1 MLAEPKDCSEVN
13 DSPFPLGRKEFTTQL
28 IRNILQASLP
38 DSLSPVS
45 QLSLFIDLQN
55 PKATLQSPFLILT
68 ARSCA
73 SLISILAFMLIE
85 SPSVGDYVGD

>member
-1 MLAEPKDCSEVN
+1 MFAEPRDCSEVN
-13 DSPFPLGRKEFTTQL
+13 SSP
-28 IRNILQASLP
+28 LQAILP

-45 QLSLFIDLQN
+45 QLSLFIDIQN

-73 SLISILAFMLIE
+73 SMISIPASVLIK
-85 SPSVGDYVGD
+85 SPSKGDYVGE